1 MMKTELIRIY
11 DPAEDAEGVLRAGDI
26 LARGGLVAIP
36 TETVYGLAANAYDE
50 AAVKAVYA
58 AKGRPSDNP
67 MIVHIAELSA
77 LPELVTAIPENAKIL
92 AEAFWPGPLTMV
104 LPRSS
109 KIPLTTTGGLETVAI
124 RMPSHPVARA
134 VIRAAGVP
142 LAAPS
147 ANRSGSPSPTTFR
160 HCVDDLWGL
169 VDAIVE
175 SDDCTV
181 GVESTVLCF
190 LPDGTPQ
197 ILRPGAVT
205 PEEIQRRCGCV
216 SVAEAVLHMLPQD
229 AAAPSPGMKYK
240 HYAPAAT
247 LTLLCGSREDY
258 AARVNEYYETLQ
270 RAGEEDGFYA
280 MCFDEDV
287 TIIPPRHR
295 TSLMC
300 CGSWISCRPPRC
312 MSTPRNRRKWALP
325 STTACCA
332 PPLSGWSTSDY
343 LLCPAAVGGTPAG
356 QTACGGFGG

>member
-26 LARGGLVAIP
+26 LAHGGLVAIP

-142 LAAPS
+142 LAAPQRQPQRQS
-147 ANRSGSPSPTTFR
+147 QS
-160 HCVDDLWGL
+160 HH
-169 VDAIVE
+169 
-175 SDDCTV
+175 
-181 GVESTVLCF
+181 
-190 LPDGTPQ
+190 LPP
-197 ILRPGAVT
+197 
-205 PEEIQRRCGCV
+205 
-216 SVAEAVLHMLPQD
+216 
-229 AAAPSPGMKYK
+229 
-240 HYAPAAT
+240 
-247 LTLLCGSREDY
+247 LCG
-258 AARVNEYYETLQ
+258 
-270 RAGEEDGFYA
+270 
-280 MCFDEDV
+280 
-287 TIIPPRHR
+287 
-295 TSLMC
+295 
-300 CGSWISCRPPRC
+300 
-312 MSTPRNRRKWALP
+312 
-325 STTACCA
+325 
-332 PPLSGWSTSDY
+332 
-343 LLCPAAVGGTPAG
+343 
-356 QTACGGFGG
+356 

>member
-1 MMKTELIRIY
+1 MMMKTELIRIY
-11 DPAEDAEGVLRAGDI
+11 DPAEDADGVLRAGDI
-26 LARGGLVAIP
+26 LSHGGMVAIP

-58 AKGRPSDNP
+58 AKGRPGDNP
-67 MIVHIAELSA
+67 MIVHIADLSA
-77 LPELVTAIPENAKIL
+77 LPEVAAAIPENAKIL

-104 LPRSS
+104 LPRSERV
-109 KIPLTTTGGLETVAI
+109 PLTTTGGMDTVAV
-124 RMPSHPVARA
+124 RMPSHPVACA

-147 ANRSGSPSPTTFR
+147 ANRSGSPSPTSYR
-160 HCVDDLWGL
+160 HCIDDLWGL

-181 GVESTVLCF
+181 GVESTVLSF

-205 PEEIQRRCGCV
+205 PEEIRRLCGKV
-216 SVAEAVLHMLPQD
+216 SVSDAVLHMLPQD

-258 AARVNEYYETLQ
+258 AARVNEYYETL
-270 RAGEEDGFYA
+270 RESGEEDGFYA

-287 TIIPPRHR
+287 SLLEAPTISYGMAYNYSSQAQNLFDVLRQLDKLQATEVYVHAPEPEEMG
-295 TSLMC
+295 LAVY
-300 CGSWISCRPPRC
+300 
-312 MSTPRNRRKWALP
+312 NR
-325 STTACCA
+325 
-332 PPLSGWSTSDY
+332 
-343 LLCPAAVGGTPAG
+343 LLRAAAFRVVRL
-356 QTACGGFGG
+356 